1 MASARTFD
9 IRVVTKAG
17 PVSEVAFTSINK
29 EEFEPVEDFLKAKK
43 IRTKNEINEDAVL
56 AVTALDDDDSDEDME
71 SGSGEDLPRKKP
83 NFDDDEDSEAGMCSS
98 PRFLAAFD

>member
-9 IRVVTKAG
+9 IRVVTKSG

-56 AVTALDDDDSDEDME
+56 AATSMVDDDDSDESMA
-71 SGSGEDLPRKKP
+71 SGSEDDRPRKKP
-83 NFDDDEDSEAGMCSS
+83 NFDEDEDSEAGAW
-98 PRFLAAFD
+98 FV